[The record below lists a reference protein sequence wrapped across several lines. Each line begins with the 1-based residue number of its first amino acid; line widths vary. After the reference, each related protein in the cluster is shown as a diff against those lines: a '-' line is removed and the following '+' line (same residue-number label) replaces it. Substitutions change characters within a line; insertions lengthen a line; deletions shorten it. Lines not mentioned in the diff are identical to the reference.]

1 MVSDHKQIGLCGR
14 VVQIWRQFAPD
25 THLKNYAFHTPMHAG
40 VSIVH
45 PVLNKFDSCDV
56 NKKLSLNTN
65 KSIKQLNQQ
74 PLETQ
79 LE

>member
-1 MVSDHKQIGLCGR
+1 VVPDHKQIGLCGR
-14 VVQIWRQFAPD
+14 VAQIWRQFVPD
-25 THLKNYAFHTPMHAG
+25 THLKNYVFQTPMHAG

-45 PVLNKFDSCDV
+45 LVLNKFDSYDV
-56 NKKLSLNTN
+56 NKKLSLNIN

>member
-1 MVSDHKQIGLCGR
+1 VVPDHKQIGLCGR
-14 VVQIWRQFAPD
+14 VAQIWRQFVPD
-25 THLKNYAFHTPMHAG
+25 AFQTPMHAG

-45 PVLNKFDSCDV
+45 LVLNKLDSYVV
-56 NKKLSLNTN
+56 NKKLSLNIN